1 MNTKTVISESVKKAK
16 RRNLTQR
23 DLHAGAIPASSDSES
38 DDPSMEVSL
47 SSILKIKQQVE
58 ERREG
63 QQLVKKNKRR
73 ETSSHPGWDEKDVA
87 SKTKRR
93 CAVNASKRF
102 NDLGKDMSDNES
114 EISFDDDDA
123 DPDFEIK
130 PRKSQD
136 ESSSESDSEAEYT
149 PITSSGDKIA
159 SQSDT
164 THLSSQEALLENETT
179 YSTPSAQETKE
190 SDSPANMF
198 AQFTREEDTTETL
211 DQMSTSWLSLGDIQ
225 SPNQLLDAFGDIDSQ
240 TIQVPDQDEQRG
252 ESNSGIISV
261 ERGRKRKRKTAEER
275 ADEEIERLMKIKAKH
290 CVLEGCNDKC
300 PKKCVQFFT
309 EKERQDINSMFWK
322 KDWVSQRQYVRQCV
336 LKTDCK
342 ERVAPNSVDKKPIAK
357 SCTYKY
363 TMRMQNGIYR
373 PVCKKFFL
381 ATFGFKANND
391 KIIRSALRDV
401 QINQNNDAPPLEDR
415 RGKHEP
421 KHKISHKLVHEH
433 VEKYKPSISHYRRE
447 HAPLRRYLSSDLTLK
462 EMHKNFCETSGRQ
475 VSMNFYYKAFKELNI
490 SFAVLGQE
498 ECETCH
504 QFFLH
509 KQRCECEVVCE
520 HYSAFVSHRKK
531 YRMAREMYQHDT
543 MSEAISSCPTFAADL
558 QKVILIPRMD
568 QFKSNI
574 FTSRLVVFNE
584 TFSPVG
590 SRKLNKTWKDKTFIW
605 NESVAGR
612 KDEDVTSTFH
622 TFLKTQRDAQH
633 VTIWLDNCS
642 SQNKNWTLY
651 TMIVH
656 AVNDENFTENKLIT
670 LKYFEPGHT
679 FMAADSTHAKI
690 EKVLKRKDGKIFDF
704 DDFRQCVEEADC
716 HVHIMA
722 TEDFADWESG
732 ASNYLLGRAQPRP
745 YLSRI
750 VWAEFRRGS
759 PETLFF
765 KENFSDREASACS
778 FIKKG
783 YDPTPKIRQK
793 PRGVAKEKKDN
804 ILQKLVPL
812 MPHNRRSFWE
822 DLPVSLKSKDLATAL
837 V

>member
-1 MNTKTVISESVKKAK
+1 MK
-16 RRNLTQR
+16 
-23 DLHAGAIPASSDSES
+23 
-38 DDPSMEVSL
+38 
-47 SSILKIKQQVE
+47 
-58 ERREG
+58 
-63 QQLVKKNKRR
+63 LVTN
-73 ETSSHPGWDEKDVA
+73 
-87 SKTKRR
+87 
-93 CAVNASKRF
+93 F
-102 NDLGKDMSDNES
+102 
-114 EISFDDDDA
+114 
-123 DPDFEIK
+123 
-130 PRKSQD
+130 
-136 ESSSESDSEAEYT
+136 
-149 PITSSGDKIA
+149 
-159 SQSDT
+159 
-164 THLSSQEALLENETT
+164 
-179 YSTPSAQETKE
+179 
-190 SDSPANMF
+190 
-198 AQFTREEDTTETL
+198 
-211 DQMSTSWLSLGDIQ
+211 
-225 SPNQLLDAFGDIDSQ
+225 
-240 TIQVPDQDEQRG
+240 
-252 ESNSGIISV
+252 
-261 ERGRKRKRKTAEER
+261 
-275 ADEEIERLMKIKAKH
+275 
-290 CVLEGCNDKC
+290 
-300 PKKCVQFFT
+300 FFT
-309 EKERQDINSMFWK
+309 S
-322 KDWVSQRQYVRQCV
+322 
-336 LKTDCK
+336 
-342 ERVAPNSVDKKPIAK
+342 
-357 SCTYKY
+357 
-363 TMRMQNGIYR
+363 
-373 PVCKKFFL
+373 
-381 ATFGFKANND
+381 
-391 KIIRSALRDV
+391 
-401 QINQNNDAPPLEDR
+401 
-415 RGKHEP
+415 
-421 KHKISHKLVHEH
+421 
-433 VEKYKPSISHYRRE
+433 
-447 HAPLRRYLSSDLTLK
+447 
-462 EMHKNFCETSGRQ
+462 NF
-475 VSMNFYYKAFKELNI
+475 
-490 SFAVLGQE
+490 
-498 ECETCH
+498 
-504 QFFLH
+504 
-509 KQRCECEVVCE
+509 RCECEVVCE

-543 MSEAISSCPTFAADL
+543 MSEADSSCPTFAADF

-584 TFSPVG
+584 TFSPLG
-590 SRKLNKTWKDKTFIW
+590 SRKLNKTWTDKTFIW

-679 FMAADSTHAKI
+679 FMAANSTHAKI

-704 DDFRQCVEEADC
+704 NDFRQCVEEADC

-822 DLPVSLKSKDLATAL
+822 DLPVSLKSKDLAL
-837 V
+837 LLFDDIGKM